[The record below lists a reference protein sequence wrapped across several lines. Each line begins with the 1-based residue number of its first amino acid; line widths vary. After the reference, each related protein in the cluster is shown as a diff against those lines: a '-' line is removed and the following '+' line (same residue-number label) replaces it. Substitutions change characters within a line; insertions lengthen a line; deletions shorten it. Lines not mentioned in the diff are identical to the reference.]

1 MRRRTLVVIVGLA
14 LTGMLGWKVTHQSGV
29 YTAAAVVTFLPPQGG
44 TFTNPWQGA
53 NPNLVATAGIVS
65 KAVGEGAGGGGPV
78 SDDVGLLGQGVT
90 SGYSL
95 RLPNH
100 GGQWTNNFDRPEL
113 DLQVAAKSSAQAK
126 RRLEQLVGSV
136 SGKLAEL
143 QKNAGVASRD
153 MIRTSLTPPN
163 PMVRLSTGSRSRAA
177 AAALAVGSMLT
188 FGAVVTLEYASAYR
202 RRLKTG

>member
-95 RLPNH
+95 RLPN
-100 GGQWTNNFDRPEL
+100 
-113 DLQVAAKSSAQAK
+113 
-126 RRLEQLVGSV
+126 
-136 SGKLAEL
+136 
-143 QKNAGVASRD
+143 
-153 MIRTSLTPPN
+153 
-163 PMVRLSTGSRSRAA
+163 
-177 AAALAVGSMLT
+177 
-188 FGAVVTLEYASAYR
+188 
-202 RRLKTG
+202 